1 MCPVKGRGIV
11 CGLCKWLALTNI
23 STKTAAKVLLEE
35 FCIFDISI
43 INLKCLT
50 MKHPLFLGLKPNE
63 NKIKMV
69 KKKKKKLHT
78 ILLLKWKG
86 LWVLG
91 EKYMVLIITTLH
103 SHLLFSLC
111 QPLSQR
117 WHAKNA
123 SKRKMAGQSDAVVS
137 VKRRLRAISLVSS
150 NREPT

>member
-1 MCPVKGRGIV
+1 MFPVKGRGIV

-50 MKHPLFLGLKPNE
+50 MKHPLFSDLSQTKTKL
-63 NKIKMV
+63 
-69 KKKKKKLHT
+69 KKKTKLHT
-78 ILLLKWKG
+78 ILLLRWKG

-111 QPLSQR
+111 QPLSRR

-137 VKRRLRAISLVSS
+137 VKRRLCAISLVSS

>member
-1 MCPVKGRGIV
+1 MFNNETPP
-11 CGLCKWLALTNI
+11 
-23 STKTAAKVLLEE
+23 
-35 FCIFDISI
+35 FF
-43 INLKCLT
+43 
-50 MKHPLFLGLKPNE
+50 GLKLNE

-69 KKKKKKLHT
+69 KKKKLHT

-86 LWVLG
+86 LWVLS

-103 SHLLFSLC
+103 SHLLLGLC
-111 QPLSQR
+111 QPRSQR

-150 NREPT
+150 NQEPT